1 MDPVDLKLS
10 EGEPTAGLVA
20 AAASGGSPRA
30 SNLPVSID
38 SGSGSDQETDVWW
51 GSWSGWTMLPSLIV
65 SVVLTGIIVWWAWT
79 HVDRRFVQLT
89 IWALAGLVW
98 LVQLACWS
106 WHWFGHNYRLTT
118 RRLIVWRGHLR
129 RFYLMAP
136 LSQLE
141 HVRVEEY
148 VHSRWTKVGR
158 IVVALHASGEPHR
171 DEVELNGVRNPHEVV
186 ELIRAMSLRARA
198 SPASRTNDLTPHSER
213 PRE

>member
-1 MDPVDLKLS
+1 MNPVDVNLRQADS
-10 EGEPTAGLVA
+10 AGALA
-20 AAASGGSPRA
+20 AATPSASTPLETD
-30 SNLPVSID
+30 LPAAVP
-38 SGSGSDQETDVWW
+38 SGTDQETDVWW
-51 GSWSGWTMLPSLIV
+51 GSWSGWTMLPSMAI
-65 SVVLTGIIVWWAWT
+65 SIVLTGVIVWWAWT

-98 LVQLACWS
+98 LVQLARWS

-129 RFYLMAP
+129 RFHLMAP

-158 IVVALHASGEPHR
+158 IVVAVHASGEPHR

-198 SPASRTNDLTPHSER
+198 WPSQAPK
-213 PRE
+213 